1 MSNSLFFEE
10 VRRVTSPS
18 TRIIFLVGKSNDINS
33 DVVFTMD
40 YLFNNQFSTIFNNS
54 EIREDSSLIV
64 SSSFGEKLYLSTIIN
79 KEISEIKKEIENTL
93 PIAQL
98 KEDAEILIIHSLKD
112 DYKRLEKTLKGT
124 KINSINF

>member
-1 MSNSLFFEE
+1 
-10 VRRVTSPS
+10 
-18 TRIIFLVGKSNDINS
+18 
-33 DVVFTMD
+33 MD